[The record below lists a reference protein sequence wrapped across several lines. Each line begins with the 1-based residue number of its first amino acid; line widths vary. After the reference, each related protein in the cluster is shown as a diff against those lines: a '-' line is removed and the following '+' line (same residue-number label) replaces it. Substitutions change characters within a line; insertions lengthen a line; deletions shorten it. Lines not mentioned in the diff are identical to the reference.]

1 MKCIAFAS
9 GRGSNIATLIHA
21 QRTGQLGGA
30 MISGLI
36 VNRPN
41 CGALDHA
48 RSAQIEHALVDHKA
62 YDSRVDFEDA
72 VLKTLEPMQPDLI
85 VLAGFMRI
93 LTPYFLDR
101 SPAPIVNL
109 HPALLPAFPG
119 AHAIEDAF
127 QAKVRVSGCSTHL
140 VTADLD
146 AGPVLM
152 QGVVPLRVTDTLDQ
166 FRQRMQSMEYQVLPA
181 TIAALAQGDLNI
193 TNQSV
198 TARPEFEACLSL

>member
-9 GRGSNIATLIHA
+9 GRGSNIATLIEA
-21 QRTGQLGGA
+21 ERRGELAGA
-30 MISGLI
+30 TIAGLI

-41 CGALDHA
+41 CGALNHA
-48 RSAQIEHALVDHKA
+48 KAAQIEHVVIDHKA
-62 YDSRVDFEDA
+62 YSSRAEFEDA
-72 VLKTLEPMQPDLI
+72 LLQALSPMNPDLI

-101 SPAPIVNL
+101 VTAPIVNL

-127 QAKVRVSGCSTHL
+127 AAQVRVSGCSTHL

-152 QGVVPLRVTDTLDQ
+152 QGVVPLRVTDTLDE
-166 FRQRMQSMEYQVLPA
+166 FRQRVQSMEYLVLPA
-181 TIAALAQGDLNI
+181 TVAALAQGDLKI
-193 TNQSV
+193 ANQSV
-198 TARPEFEACLSL
+198 SARPEFKTCLSL